1 MSADN
6 SLKNWQVEE
15 GGKGGDRYALSGT
28 QTEAPKQLQL
38 QEDASGGAQWQ
49 PIDYRRQTGPRRNW
63 ILPSVVIVALL
74 GVLSYVGWIAFG
86 QVVGGGTGNNPFAA
100 MAAAVSD
107 VIGGQAA
114 TAPTPEAIAAAATL
128 TETVAVEE
136 PTATV
141 VVTATP
147 IQEPT
152 ATATPEPPPPAQGE
166 LVTGIIT
173 EAAGVN
179 ARREPS
185 TTAEVVRLLAQN
197 AAVTVVAEQDGWLQ
211 VILDDNTVAWVS
223 ADFIER
229 TSQTVLLDRLNE
241 ILTAAGLPPVATP
254 TPAVAVAAAESTGLG
269 ATLPAV
275 VIGEPGINARNAP
288 DMVNGVT
295 VMTLQ
300 KDTAVTVVG
309 RNGDNQWLAVALPDE
324 EGFGWVMTQFVSV
337 QGDIATLGVVT
348 PEQLTAAATAAVAA
362 ETESAPLA
370 LVPTAT
376 SSAPA
381 LPVLEV
387 SPVAP
392 PAPFTNTLPLGAAVA
407 ISNPLGVNAR
417 ATASADGALVI
428 IVPNGAV
435 LPAVGRSAD
444 DQWIQV
450 RLPDNQLAWMA
461 RTVINVSDNIDT
473 APVGGVDTA
482 AATDAAPAAD
492 ATATPATTPAAALAP
507 GTPADAAIATITNQL
522 GANLRSVPDRNA
534 NPVIT
539 VDNGERFPAIG
550 RTADSEWVQLAL
562 PDGTTA
568 WALLGTVSL
577 DTDVNSLPIIP

>member
-100 MAAAVSD
+100 LAAAVSD

-152 ATATPEPPPPAQGE
+152 ATATPEPPPPAQAE

>member
-100 MAAAVSD
+100 IAAAVSD

>member
-1 MSADN
+1 MSVDN

-15 GGKGGDRYALSGT
+15 GGKGADRYALSGT

-86 QVVGGGTGNNPFAA
+86 QVVGSGSGSNPFAA
-100 MAAAVSD
+100 MAAALSD
-107 VIGGQAA
+107 VVGGQAA
-114 TAPTPEAIAAAATL
+114 TAPTPAAVAAAATL

-141 VVTATP
+141 AVTATP
-147 IQEPT
+147 MQEPT
-152 ATATPEPPPPAQGE
+152 ATPTPEPPPPAQVE
-166 LVTGIIT
+166 LITGIVT

-179 ARREPS
+179 ARREPA

-229 TSQTVLLDRLNE
+229 SVEVVLLERLNE
-241 ILTAAGLPPVATP
+241 VLAAAGLPPVAVQVP
-254 TPAVAVAAAESTGLG
+254 TAAVTAAESSGLG

-275 VIGEPGINARNAP
+275 VIGEPGINARNIP
-288 DMVNGVT
+288 DLVSGASM
-295 VMTLQ
+295 MLLP
-300 KDTAVTVVG
+300 KDTAVTAVG
-309 RNGDNQWLAVALPDE
+309 RNGDNQWLAVALSD
-324 EGFGWVMTQFVSV
+324 GGYGWVLTQFVSV
-337 QGDIATLGVVT
+337 QGDIATLNVVT
-348 PEQLTAAATAAVAA
+348 PEQLAAGATATAAP
-362 ETESAPLA
+362 EIESAPLA
-370 LVPTAT
+370 LAPTAT

-381 LPVLEV
+381 LPVLAI
-387 SPVAP
+387 SPVTP

-407 ISNPLGVNAR
+407 ISNLLGVNAR
-417 ATASADGALVI
+417 ATPSADGALVI

-473 APVGGVDTA
+473 APVGGVDA
-482 AATDAAPAAD
+482 AAASDAAPTAD
-492 ATATPATTPAAALAP
+492 ATATPGALPP
-507 GTPADAAIATITNQL
+507 GPPADAAIATITNQL

-550 RTADSEWVQLAL
+550 RTAEGDWVQLAL

-568 WALLGTVSL
+568 WALLGTISL
-577 DTDVNSLPIIP
+577 DTDVNDLPIIP

>member
-86 QVVGGGTGNNPFAA
+86 QVVGGGTGSNPFAA
-100 MAAAVSD
+100 LAAAVSD

-152 ATATPEPPPPAQGE
+152 ATATPEPPPPAQAE
-166 LVTGIIT
+166 LITGIIT

-254 TPAVAVAAAESTGLG
+254 TPAVAVAVAESTGLG

-288 DMVNGVT
+288 DIVNGVT

-435 LPAVGRSAD
+435 LPVVGRSAD

>member
-86 QVVGGGTGNNPFAA
+86 QVVGGGTGNNLFAA

-152 ATATPEPPPPAQGE
+152 ATATPEPPPPAQAE
-166 LVTGIIT
+166 LITGIIT

-197 AAVTVVAEQDGWLQ
+197 SAVTVVAEQDGWLQ

-254 TPAVAVAAAESTGLG
+254 TPAVAVAVAESTGLG

>member
-86 QVVGGGTGNNPFAA
+86 QVVGGGTGNNLFAA

-152 ATATPEPPPPAQGE
+152 ATATPEPPPPAQAE
-166 LVTGIIT
+166 LITGIIT

-197 AAVTVVAEQDGWLQ
+197 SAVTVVAEQDGWLQ

-254 TPAVAVAAAESTGLG
+254 TPAVAVAVAESTGLG

-275 VIGEPGINARNAP
+275 VIGEPDINARNAP

>member
-100 MAAAVSD
+100 LAAAVSD

-309 RNGDNQWLAVALPDE
+309 RNGDNQWLAVVLPDE

>member
-15 GGKGGDRYALSGT
+15 GGKGADRYALSGA

-38 QEDASGGAQWQ
+38 QEDATGGAQWQ

-86 QVVGGGTGNNPFAA
+86 QVVGGGTGSNPFTA
-100 MAAAVSD
+100 MASVLSD

-114 TAPTPEAIAAAATL
+114 TAPTPEAVAAAATM

-141 VVTATP
+141 AVTLPPT
-147 IQEPT
+147 QEPT
-152 ATATPEPPPPAQGE
+152 ATATPEPPPPAQVE
-166 LVTGIIT
+166 LITGIVT

-179 ARREPS
+179 ARREPN

-223 ADFIER
+223 ADFIQR
-229 TSQTVLLDRLNE
+229 SAQTVLLERLNE
-241 ILTAAGLPPVATP
+241 ILIGAGLPPVATP
-254 TPAVAVAAAESTGLG
+254 TPATAAVAAESTGLG

-288 DMVNGVT
+288 DLVNGVT
-295 VMTLQ
+295 VMSLPR
-300 KDTAVTVVG
+300 DTAVTAVG
-309 RNGDNQWLAVALPDE
+309 RNDDSLWLAVVLPD
-324 EGFGWVMTQFVSV
+324 GTFGWVLTQFVSV
-337 QGDIATLGVVT
+337 QGDVAALGVVT
-348 PEQLTAAATAAVAA
+348 PEQLTAAATATAA
-362 ETESAPLA
+362 PETESAPLLA

-381 LPVLEV
+381 LPVVEI
-387 SPVAP
+387 SPVDP

-417 ATASADGALVI
+417 ATPSADGALVI

-450 RLPDNQLAWMA
+450 RLPDDQLAWMA

-473 APVGGVDTA
+473 APIGGVDA
-482 AATDAAPAAD
+482 AAASDATPTTD
-492 ATATPATTPAAALAP
+492 ATATPATTPAPLAP

-550 RTADSEWVQLAL
+550 RTADGGWVQLAL

-568 WALLGTVSL
+568 WVLVDTVSL
-577 DTDVNSLPIIP
+577 DTDVNDLPIIP

>member
-15 GGKGGDRYALSGT
+15 GGKGDDRYALSGA

-128 TETVAVEE
+128 TETAAVEE

-166 LVTGIIT
+166 LITGIIT

-223 ADFIER
+223 ADFIQR

-300 KDTAVTVVG
+300 KDTVVTVVG

-381 LPVLEV
+381 APVLEV

>member
-86 QVVGGGTGNNPFAA
+86 QVVGGGTGSNPFAA

-152 ATATPEPPPPAQGE
+152 ATATPEPPPPAQAE
-166 LVTGIIT
+166 LITGIIT

-254 TPAVAVAAAESTGLG
+254 TPAVAVAVAESTGLG

-275 VIGEPGINARNAP
+275 VIGEPDINARNAP